1 MIFFIIIF
9 FCIFGGTAMKT
20 GDWDG
25 FFKWLGIF
33 LVVIFILY
41 LFGSCSNTANNTI
54 QDVP

>member
-33 LVVIFILY
+33 LVVILILY